1 MTTIKSDPLTVLLEV
16 KAGMD
21 TTLSDELVRACYQ
34 LQSDHQYDKD
44 RTTMKKMQA
53 MVEDVIAHD
62 GDDLLL

>member
-1 MTTIKSDPLTVLLEV
+1 MTIKSEPLTVLLEV
-16 KAGMD
+16 KAAMD

-53 MVEDVIAHD
+53 LVEEVLVRD

>member
-1 MTTIKSDPLTVLLEV
+1 MTIKSEPLTVLLEV
-16 KAGMD
+16 KAAMD
-21 TTLSDELVRACYQ
+21 TTFSDELVRACYQ

-53 MVEDVIAHD
+53 LVEEVLVRD

>member
-1 MTTIKSDPLTVLLEV
+1 MMTIKSEPLTVLLEV
-16 KAGMD
+16 KAAMD

-53 MVEDVIAHD
+53 LVEEVLVRD